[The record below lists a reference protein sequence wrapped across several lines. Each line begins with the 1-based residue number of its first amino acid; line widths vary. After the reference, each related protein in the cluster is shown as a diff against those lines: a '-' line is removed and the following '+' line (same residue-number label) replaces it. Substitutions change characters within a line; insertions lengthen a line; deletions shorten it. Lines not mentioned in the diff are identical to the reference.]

1 MSVSFVFLFIFIL
14 FLIYYTRD
22 ILHPSLIITL
32 EWGTILFLYSY
43 VDHGLYVISDK
54 TINLVLLWTYCFSF
68 SSLLTSRTN
77 FKLSLK
83 LDYSDVSVGVL
94 NILYIFF
101 VLSNIALIVFIILA
115 FGVSPIDIRLGLLDS
130 IPFHINVLFYIN
142 TFSYVYLSYILI
154 KKNSLSKN
162 KIVLF
167 LFIMV
172 ITSFIKMN
180 KTAFFSLFFLL
191 IYILKIKNKL
201 KIRTIIILCIALL
214 LLVTL
219 LVGIRGDAGTIS
231 DFSIMKYLYIY
242 ILSPL
247 TAFDFIVQGKVPV
260 SNPVG
265 GYSFVF
271 FNRVLSLIPNISLN
285 TKIFGPWVNVPLPTN
300 VYTALAPFYLD
311 FGEQGIIIFASLQG
325 FFWGCMYNLQKRK
338 KIIFQVFYGVLLY
351 SLILQFFS
359 DYFFYTFSVLIQ
371 IFIVSSLF
379 VVKLKDLKYLK
390 YNTM

>member
-1 MSVSFVFLFIFIL
+1 MSISFIFLFFL
-14 FLIYYTRD
+14 FLIFYTRD
-22 ILHPSLIITL
+22 VLHPAVIITL
-32 EWGTILFLYSY
+32 GWGLIIYLYNY
-43 VDHGLYVISDK
+43 VDHGLFDISDK
-54 TINLVLLWTYCFSF
+54 TIQLVLLWIYCFSF
-68 SSLLTSRTN
+68 SSLLTSRMN
-77 FKLSLK
+77 FRLSLK
-83 LDYSDVSVGVL
+83 LNYTDVSVDIL
-94 NILYIFF
+94 NKLYIFF
-101 VLSNIALIVFIILA
+101 SLSNLALVVFIILT
-115 FGVSPIDIRLGLLDS
+115 FGFSPIDIRLGLLNS

-167 LFIMV
+167 LFIMI

-191 IYILKIKNKL
+191 IYILRIKNKL
-201 KIRTIIILCIALL
+201 KIKTIIILCIALL

-219 LVGIRGDAGTIS
+219 LVGIRGDADTIS
-231 DFSIMKYLYIY
+231 DFSVLKYLYIY

-247 TAFDFIVQGKVPV
+247 TAFDFIVQGKVSV

-265 GYSFVF
+265 GYTFVF
-271 FNRVLSLIPNISLN
+271 FNRVLSFIPNISLN

-379 VVKLKDLKYLK
+379 VVKLKDFKYLK
-390 YNTM
+390 YNTL

>member
-1 MSVSFVFLFIFIL
+1 MSISFIFLFFL
-14 FLIYYTRD
+14 FLIFYTRD
-22 ILHPSLIITL
+22 VLHPAVIITL
-32 EWGTILFLYSY
+32 GWGLIIYLYNY
-43 VDHGLYVISDK
+43 VDHGLFDISDK
-54 TINLVLLWTYCFSF
+54 TMQLVLLWIYCFSF
-68 SSLLTSRTN
+68 SSLLTSRMN
-77 FKLSLK
+77 FRLSLK
-83 LDYSDVSVGVL
+83 LNYTDVSVDIL
-94 NILYIFF
+94 NKLYIFF
-101 VLSNIALIVFIILA
+101 SLSNLALVVFIILT
-115 FGVSPIDIRLGLLDS
+115 FGFSPIDIRLGLLNS

-167 LFIMV
+167 LFIMI

-191 IYILKIKNKL
+191 IYILRIKNKL
-201 KIRTIIILCIALL
+201 KIKTIIILCIALL

-219 LVGIRGDAGTIS
+219 LVGIRGDADTIS
-231 DFSIMKYLYIY
+231 DFSVLKYLYIY

-247 TAFDFIVQGKVPV
+247 TAFDFIVQGKVSV

-265 GYSFVF
+265 GYTFVF
-271 FNRVLSLIPNISLN
+271 FNRVLSFIPNISLN

-379 VVKLKDLKYLK
+379 VVKLKDFKYLK
-390 YNTM
+390 YNTL